1 MRILRF
7 IAVDDCG
14 RVINHYMAEA
24 QMHGGLAQGIG
35 QALYEEVVY
44 DEDGQLLTGSLMDYS
59 LPIATMVPT
68 YETDFVETPSPTN
81 PLGAKGVGESGTIG
95 APPAIVNAV
104 LDALAPLGVTAI
116 DMPLKPEKVWAIIQQ
131 ARRDNS

>member
-1 MRILRF
+1 
-7 IAVDDCG
+7 
-14 RVINHYMAEA
+14 
-24 QMHGGLAQGIG
+24 MHGGLAQGIG

-44 DEDGQLLTGSLMDYS
+44 DEEGQLLTGSLMDYS
-59 LPIATMVPT
+59 LPIAAMLPT

-104 LDALAPLGVTAI
+104 LDALRPLGI
-116 DMPLKPEKVWAIIQQ
+116 KSLEMPLTSERLWRQLQ
-131 ARRDNS
+131 AAEAPTSSPPSPPFS